1 MTNEIKM
8 YEQLQL
14 KDDFLFAKIMSD
26 KEICKRLLEI
36 ILDVKISDIVY
47 LEPQKTIDLT
57 ANAKSVR
64 LDVYVADES
73 HKIYYVEMQT
83 FNRKNLPRRSRY
95 YQGMSDLDSLEKGMD
110 YNALNDSYIIFICM
124 FDLFGKGRSIY
135 TFQNCCKEDNSIIL
149 ADGTTKIFLNATGT
163 GDDVSEDLAA
173 FLKYLAGEVRDNK
186 FIKEIDEAV
195 VKARN
200 NIDWRHDYMTLEMK
214 YREFLEDG
222 RELGLELGREEGI
235 RVLIQTLR
243 EEDIEE
249 ERILTKLVTHFGMSE
264 EQARKYYQKYTNIS

>member
-47 LEPQKTIDLT
+47 LEPQKTINLT

-64 LDVYVADES
+64 LDVYVADEN
-73 HKIYYVEMQT
+73 HKIYDVEMQT

-135 TFQNCCKEDNSIIL
+135 TFQNYCKEDKSIIL

-173 FLKYLAGEVRDNK
+173 FLKYLTGQVSENK
-186 FIKEIDEAV
+186 FIKGIDEAV
-195 VKARN
+195 IKARN

-222 RELGLELGREEGI
+222 RELGIEQGIEQGREEGI
-235 RVLIQTLR
+235 RVIIQTFS
-243 EEDIEE
+243 EENIDK
-249 ERILTKLVTHFGMSE
+249 ERILGKLVKHFHMSE
-264 EQARKYYQKYTNIS
+264 GQANEYY